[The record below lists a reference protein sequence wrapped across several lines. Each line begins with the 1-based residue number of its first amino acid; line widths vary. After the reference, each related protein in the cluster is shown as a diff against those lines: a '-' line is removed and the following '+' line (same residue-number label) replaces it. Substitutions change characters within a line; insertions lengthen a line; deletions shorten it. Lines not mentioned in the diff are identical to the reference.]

1 VQLNLNQAQPT
12 GLTWRSTA
20 MLPVTNDANL
30 LPPMRVP
37 SPYLADFS
45 FIRRKPDLY
54 SDGWGA
60 GSSFW
65 AGTGVTI
72 DPLWSQSWEDD
83 LIMTGVRS
91 FDIKAYDN
99 SLAAYADLGWGD
111 DLRLTGAAG
120 LPYLN
125 QTPLTT
131 TWGVAIYDTYGETF
145 AHEGRMPPL
154 VEDQRA
160 DYQFGAATYS
170 LPPGN
175 TYTGNIGDD
184 QPGIVRLRR
193 VWDSWSTEYTQAPG
207 TGVYL
212 NKGNAADPYNGFPWG
227 PPYSPPIYPS
237 YPPPYPAPL
246 RGIQI
251 QIRVTDPTY
260 QRIKTLTIRHDFT
273 DKL

>member
-1 VQLNLNQAQPT
+1 M
-12 GLTWRSTA
+12 RS
-20 MLPVTNDANL
+20 
-30 LPPMRVP
+30 P

-45 FIRRKPDLY
+45 FIRRKPDLF

-60 GSSFW
+60 LSNFW
-65 AGTGVTI
+65 AGTAVAI

-120 LPYLN
+120 LQYLN

-131 TWGVAIYDTYGETF
+131 TWGGAIYDTYGQTF

-160 DYQFGAATYS
+160 DAQFGPVPLNYYPAVPN
-170 LPPGN
+170 PPYN
-175 TYTGNIGDD
+175 ASYASYTGNIGDD

-212 NKGNAADPYNGFPWG
+212 KMGNPADPYNGFPWG
-227 PPYSPPIYPS
+227 PPYTPPIYPS

-251 QIRVTDPTY
+251 QIRVADPTN
-260 QRIKTLTIRHDFT
+260 QRIKTLTIRQDFT